1 MKYDKFHN
9 CLRLQI
15 TCDELSEKRI
25 EALVAHCV
33 NYGFDNVM
41 LMINTEEFN
50 LGHITLEE
58 AKPWVDVLKRAKEKL
73 EEKGITVSLNN
84 WMELGHADRGRALK
98 KGQENFET
106 MVDMYGRKSTLAA
119 CPMGKNWRK
128 YFTDYVKYI
137 VGELKPD
144 TYWIE
149 DDFRLYGHA
158 PLQGFGCWCDE
169 HMAYYNRVLGTNY
182 TREEMVAKV
191 FAPGDI
197 SPERKLW
204 LDTAR
209 DTMNSLAKE
218 ITDVVKSVSP
228 DTDVALMSSGPEGG
242 CIDARDWDELF
253 SIIGKGGHKINRIH
267 LPYEECIGK
276 EYIYNLNRIS
286 MAVRAFTK
294 DDIIVMPEVEYGSS
308 SLYLKSARYLRF
320 MLEASLPLLCS
331 GMTYSIYDFIGN
343 GVRESFGFGKV
354 VKEMRPYMQAVEDLG
369 LKFSSLTGVIVPA
382 EVDGSY
388 KLPGRGDCW
397 ALLPREY
404 NLAALLSGFGVNYAY
419 SREKAFKGKTIFL
432 CGNSVSYFSD
442 DELKKLFAD
451 NYIIIDGGG
460 VIALKNR
467 GLEAL
472 ICVKDAEKVAEDT
485 GYHTYEEA
493 ADKKLKIDGIEGL
506 RASCRKGTGE
516 FLKITYDGE
525 VKTQTYVC
533 NENMERLA
541 PAVVTG
547 NGFMVW
553 PYILV
558 DKHAKQFMDLRRYF
572 MLKAISEHTE
582 DYIICDIFGV
592 SPYYYKEENKK
603 VIMLLNG
610 NMDDY
615 DEIPLHVGKL
625 SVNGIKLINK
635 KGEEEKVEFERD
647 KERLVVKTPLEGM
660 SSVVLIIE

>member
-1 MKYDKFHN
+1 MEYNKYHN

-15 TCDELSEKRI
+15 TCDELSDRKI
-25 EALVAHCV
+25 DALVKHCV
-33 NYGFDNVM
+33 EYDFDNVI
-41 LMINTEEFN
+41 LMINAEEFN
-50 LGHITLEE
+50 VGHITIEE
-58 AKPWVDVLKRAKEKL
+58 AKPWVAVLKRAKEKL
-73 EEKGITVSLNN
+73 EEKGVTVSLNN
-84 WMELGHADRGRALK
+84 WMELGHVDRGRKLK

-106 MVDMYGRKSTLAA
+106 MVDMYGRKATLVA

-128 YFTDYVKYI
+128 YFTEYVKYI

-158 PLQGFGCWCDE
+158 PLQGFGCWCDD
-169 HMAYYNRVLGTNY
+169 HIAYYNKVLGTNY
-182 TREEMVAKV
+182 TREEMVKKV
-191 FAPGDI
+191 FAPGEI
-197 SPERKLW
+197 TPERKLW
-204 LDTAR
+204 LDTTR
-209 DTMNSLAKE
+209 ETMNSLAKE
-218 ITDVVKSVSP
+218 ITDAVKSVSP

-242 CIDARDWDELF
+242 CIDGRDWEELF
-253 SIIGKGGHKINRIH
+253 YIIGKGCHKINRIH
-267 LPYEECIGK
+267 LPYEEAIGK
-276 EYIYNLNRIS
+276 EYIYNLNRCA
-286 MAVRAFTK
+286 MAVRAFTE
-294 DDIIVMPEVEYGSS
+294 DDIIVMPEVEYGSA

-331 GMTYSIYDFIGN
+331 GMTYSIYDFVGN

-354 VKEMRPYMQAVEDLG
+354 VKETRPYLQAVEDLG
-369 LKFSSLTGVIVPA
+369 LKFSSLTGVIVPT

-388 KLPGRGDCW
+388 KLQGRGDCW
-397 ALLPREY
+397 SLLPREY

-419 SREKAFKGKTIFL
+419 SREKAFKDKTVFL

-451 NYIIIDGGG
+451 NFVIIEGSG
-460 VIALKNR
+460 VLALKNR
-467 GLEAL
+467 GLEYL
-472 ICVKDAEKVAEDT
+472 ICVKDTETVAEDT
-485 GYHTYEEA
+485 GYFSYEEA
-493 ADKKLKIDGIEGL
+493 ADKALVIDGISGL

-516 FLKITYDGE
+516 FLKITYDKD
-525 VKTQTYVC
+525 VDIQTYVC

-558 DKHAKQFMDLRRYF
+558 DKHTKQFMDLRRYF
-572 MLKAISEHTE
+572 MLKTVAEHTE

-592 SPYYYKEENKK
+592 SPYYYKDNGKR

-615 DEIPLHVGKL
+615 DEIPLHVGNLIVK
-625 SVNGIKLINK
+625 GIKLINK
-635 KGEEEKVEFERD
+635 EGKEEEVSFE
-647 KERLVVKTPLEGM
+647 KENGRLTVKTPLEGM
-660 SSVVLIIE
+660 TSVVLVIE